1 MGLSIYNIK
10 KWYNMLTGN
19 SIMHVN
25 QDMGKCFVPDKL
37 EGYFN
42 NMTEKVTKDP
52 ETLAKKTIPMTT
64 DEAAGVVYFPVAIFQ
79 YGLGAFDLYLMT
91 KEEKYISQFWKCVEF
106 AVANQEES
114 GAWNNFGFVY
124 PEAPHGSMCQGEG
137 ASLLLRAYKVIG
149 GKQYFERAQKAIDF
163 MLKPLEQGGTS
174 KYEGEDILFCEFT
187 NKPIVLNGWIFSL
200 YGLYDLTL
208 VDKNAKYKKALDKS
222 VKSLAKYLEEF
233 DNGYWS
239 MYDIKGKITSPFYH
253 NLHIAQLEALYLTF
267 GNTEF
272 KEAQEKFE
280 SYKSKRINRW
290 RAFIKKVAQKIAD

>member
-1 MGLSIYNIK
+1 MGLSVYNIK
-10 KWYNMLTGN
+10 KWYKMLTGN

-25 QDMGKCFVPDKL
+25 QDMGKCFVPGKL

-52 ETLAKKTIPMTT
+52 ETLEKTTIPMTT
-64 DEAAGVVYFPVAIFQ
+64 DEVAGVVYFPVAIFQ

-91 KEEKYISQFWKCVEF
+91 KEEKYISQFWNCVEF
-106 AVANQEES
+106 AVEKQEES

-124 PEAPHGSMCQGEG
+124 PEAPYGSMCQGEG
-137 ASLLLRAYKVIG
+137 ASLLLRAYKITG
-149 GKQYFERAQKAIDF
+149 ENQYFERAQKAIDF
-163 MLKPLEQGGTS
+163 MLKPLAQGGTS
-174 KYEGEDILFCEFT
+174 KYEGEDVLFCEFT

-208 VDKNAKYKKALDKS
+208 VDRDEKYKKALDKA
-222 VKSLAKYLEEF
+222 VKSLGKHLEDF

-239 MYDIKGKITSPFYH
+239 MYDVKGKITSPFYH

-267 GNTEF
+267 GDSTF
-272 KEAQEKFE
+272 KEMREQFE
-280 SYKSKRINRW
+280 EYRNKLTNRS
-290 RAFIKKVAQKIAD
+290 RAFIKKVIQKIMD

>member
-1 MGLSIYNIK
+1 MGLSVYNIK
-10 KWYNMLTGN
+10 KWYKMLTGN

-25 QDMGKCFVPDKL
+25 QDMGKCFVPGKL

-52 ETLAKKTIPMTT
+52 ETLEKKTIPMTT
-64 DEAAGVVYFPVAIFQ
+64 DEVAGVVYFPVAIFQ

-91 KEEKYISQFWKCVEF
+91 KEEKYISQFWNCVEF
-106 AVANQEES
+106 AVGNQEES

-124 PEAPHGSMCQGEG
+124 PEAPYGSMCQGEG
-137 ASLLLRAYKVIG
+137 ASLLLRAYKATG
-149 GKQYFERAQKAIDF
+149 EKQYLERAQKAIDF
-163 MLKPLEQGGTS
+163 MLKPLAQGGTT
-174 KYEGEDILFCEFT
+174 KYEGEDVLFCEFT

-208 VDKNAKYKKALDKS
+208 VDRDEKYKKALDKA
-222 VKSLAKYLEEF
+222 VKSLGKHLEDF

-239 MYDIKGKITSPFYH
+239 MYDLKGKITSPFYH

-267 GNTEF
+267 GDSTF
-272 KEAQEKFE
+272 KEMREQFE
-280 SYKSKRINRW
+280 EYRNKLTNRS
-290 RAFIKKVAQKIAD
+290 RAFIKKVIQKIMD

>member
-1 MGLSIYNIK
+1 MGLSVYNIK
-10 KWYNMLTGN
+10 KWYKMLTGN

-25 QDMGKCFVPDKL
+25 QDMGKCFVPGKL

-52 ETLAKKTIPMTT
+52 ETLEKKTIPMTT
-64 DEAAGVVYFPVAIFQ
+64 DEVAGVVYFPVAIFQ

-91 KEEKYISQFWKCVEF
+91 KEEKYISQFWNCVEF
-106 AVANQEES
+106 AVGNQEES

-124 PEAPHGSMCQGEG
+124 PEAPYGSMCQGEG
-137 ASLLLRAYKVIG
+137 ASLLLRAYKVTG
-149 GKQYFERAQKAIDF
+149 EKQYLERAQKAIEF

-174 KYEGEDILFCEFT
+174 KYEGEDVLFCEFT

-208 VDKNAKYKKALDKS
+208 VDRNEKYKTALDTA
-222 VKSLAKYLEEF
+222 VKSLVKHLGDF

-239 MYDIKGKITSPFYH
+239 MYDMKGKITSPFYH
-253 NLHIAQLEALYLTF
+253 NLHIAQLEALHLTF
-267 GNTEF
+267 GNAQF
-272 KEAQEKFE
+272 KETQEKYE
-280 SYKSKRINRW
+280 SYKNKQINRN
-290 RAFIKKVAQKIAD
+290 RAFIKKVVQKIAD